1 MEQGKRRE
9 PSLKRVMLYYALI
22 VITFLIAS
30 RAETVFNY

>member
-1 MEQGKRRE
+1 MEHGNRQE

-30 RAETVFNY
+30 RVESVFNY